1 MSINSLQN
9 RMEQR
14 AASMAQM
21 AQHASNP
28 NEIMSI
34 QQRLV
39 SEVQNGTIKPYVGIP
54 LIQELT
60 KQLEK
65 AKAQAAMGAM
75 GAPVQGQG
83 MAPTPP
89 QVPIAQQVMEQAT
102 QSQGVEALPSNL
114 PQDYAG
120 GGIIAFEDGGP
131 VQHLDGGGSP
141 ISRWWEDYTKKSNE
155 VRQAENLRNKL
166 QMKYGPA
173 SDVQG
178 FFMNQTDAERQTAKD
193 ITGRLGSLTLPQM
206 QALYEKGPSA
216 LPPVASAPSAAP
228 PATPA
233 APPVSSDAIPY
244 DPRSATLRKD
254 YEPSVGLPSLV
265 QPVATNFKPPAMP
278 AFNLPK
284 SPELF
289 DYQNVIKD
297 LPSTI
302 KAASETAVNNKKK
315 ELEDIDDPL
324 FKAREEKLFAREGQ
338 LGKDAEI
345 SRLLSIMKGGL
356 KAAAGKSPIALI
368 NIAEGGE
375 EGVSDLIK
383 GEAAR
388 RAAKDKLDDYR
399 DNLTMQKSAAKKGNI
414 AAADAAGAR
423 ASEDIRASKNLELT
437 GAHYGNSE
445 ALQKTQLEQS
455 GVIAKGQHD
464 IGIAGLG
471 MQAQQLNLQGQGLNL
486 QAQGLAQNAL
496 HQQNL
501 LASQDRRYASMDKAS
516 QARMQQV
523 TASALNNFMVNSAPP
538 LIAQLTSKY
547 GKNWKVGKDP
557 LSLEAQTI
565 FNQARN
571 SYLITARGEH
581 EDVMNSRSADS
592 LLNQGQ

>member
-1 MSINSLQN
+1 
-9 RMEQR
+9 MEQR

-131 VQHLDGGGSP
+131 VQHLEGGGSP

-206 QALYEKGPSA
+206 QALYEQGPSA

-228 PATPA
+228 TATPA
-233 APPVSSDAIPY
+233 ALPASPDAIPY

-254 YEPSVGLPSLV
+254 YESLPGGPAS
-265 QPVATNFKPPAMP
+265 TSGGINFKLPTLPTV
-278 AFNLPK
+278 NLPK
-284 SPELF
+284 GPLTRNTETGDLYEAPIKVT
-289 DYQNVIKD
+289 DYEGIVGILPGKIK
-297 LPSTI
+297 
-302 KAASETAVNNKKK
+302 KASEDAVTAKQKQ
-315 ELEDIDDPL
+315 LEDIDDPL
-324 FKAREEKLFAREGQ
+324 FKAREEKLAEREG
-338 LGKDAEI
+338 LLAKDANI

-414 AAADAAGAR
+414 AAADAAGER
-423 ASEDIRASKNLELT
+423 AGDNLRQATTLQLT
-437 GAHYGNSE
+437 AAHYGNSE
-445 ALQKTQLEQS
+445 AVQQQQLQQTGILGKAQLEQT
-455 GVIAKGQHD
+455 GAL
-464 IGIAGLG
+464 GIAGLG
-471 MQAQQLNLQGQGLNL
+471 L
-486 QAQGLAQNAL
+486 QAQGLGLQARQLDQTAAYQDKML
-496 HQQNL
+496 GMY
-501 LASQDRRYASMDKAS
+501 DRRYAAMDKAA
-516 QARMQQV
+516 QARMMQIRAGATKNFDTQV
-523 TASALNNFMVNSAPP
+523 APQ
-538 LIAQLTSKY
+538 LVAQLTSQY
-547 GKNWKVGKDP
+547 GKNWQTSQDP
-557 LSLEAQTI
+557 RSLEAQRMFSVQKKAYVLDALGQIDMGTT
-565 FNQARN
+565 NAR
-571 SYLITARGEH
+571 
-581 EDVMNSRSADS
+581 DADS
-592 LLNQGQ
+592 L

>member
-65 AKAQAAMGAM
+65 VKAQAAMGAM

-89 QVPIAQQVMEQAT
+89 QVPVAQQVMEQAI

-166 QMKYGPA
+166 QMKYGQA
-173 SDVQG
+173 SDVIGLFQ
-178 FFMNQTDAERQTAKD
+178 NQTDAERQTAKD

-206 QALYEKGPSA
+206 QALYDQGPSA
-216 LPPVASAPSAAP
+216 LPPVTSAPSAAPPATPAAPPVASAPSAAP

-233 APPVSSDAIPY
+233 ASPASTFGGI
-244 DPRSATLRKD
+244 
-254 YEPSVGLPSLV
+254 
-265 QPVATNFKPPAMP
+265 NFKLPTLPTV
-278 AFNLPK
+278 NLPK
-284 SPELF
+284 GPLTRNTETGDLYEAPIKVTDYAGIVGALPEK
-289 DYQNVIKD
+289 IK
-297 LPSTI
+297 
-302 KAASETAVNNKKK
+302 KASEDVVTAKQKQ
-315 ELEDIDDPL
+315 LEDVDNPL
-324 FKAREEKLFAREGQ
+324 FQAREEKLLAREGQ
-338 LGKDAEI
+338 LGKDTEI

-356 KAAAGKSPIALI
+356 KAAAGKSQFALT

-375 EGVSDLIK
+375 EGVNDFIK

-399 DNLTMQKSAAKKGNI
+399 DNLAMQKSAAKKGNI
-414 AAADAAGAR
+414 AVADAAGER
-423 ASEDIRASKNLELT
+423 AGDNLRQATTLQLT
-437 GAHYGNSE
+437 AANYGNSE
-445 ALQKTQLEQS
+445 TMQQLQLQQAGILGKSQIEQ
-455 GVIAKGQHD
+455 Q
-464 IGIAGLG
+464 GILGLG
-471 MQAQQLNLQGQGLNL
+471 NMQL
-486 QAQGLAQNAL
+486 QAKQLAQTGEFQNKQLAL
-496 HQQNL
+496 TEQ
-501 LASQDRRYASMDKAS
+501 RYAAMDKAS
-516 QARMQQV
+516 RARLDQV
-523 TASALNNFMVNSAPP
+523 RVNAFNGFTKDVAPQ
-538 LIAQLTSKY
+538 INAQLVKQY
-547 GKNWKVGKDP
+547 GPNWQTAKDP
-557 LSLEAQTI
+557 RSLEAQMI
-565 FNQARN
+565 FKQYRDAHIIDALGKHDDRM
-571 SYLITARGEH
+571 SYG
-581 EDVMNSRSADS
+581 RSADE
-592 LLNQGQ
+592 LLQSGQ